1 MPAIVKLLVT
11 RENGTAFVS
20 KHLSGYYSSRVVR
33 TGALVGVDT

>member
-20 KHLSGYYSSRVVR
+20 KHLSGYSSRVVR